1 MASPAGVRLPTWLDI
16 VLNDEKYIKSRGMG
30 SDKRGDGQAMEDEFR
45 EGPGARKGDV
55 SADHEEG

>member
-1 MASPAGVRLPTWLDI
+1 
-16 VLNDEKYIKSRGMG
+16 MG